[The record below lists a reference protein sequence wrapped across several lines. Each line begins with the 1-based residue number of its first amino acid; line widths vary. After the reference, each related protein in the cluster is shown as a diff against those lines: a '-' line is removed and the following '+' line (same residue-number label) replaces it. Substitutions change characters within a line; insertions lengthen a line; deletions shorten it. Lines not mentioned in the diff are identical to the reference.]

1 MYTGSSAYKCSRWT
15 CLLLGPFKKLK
26 RARRI
31 RPFSPKI
38 EFFKM
43 RRASLN
49 RTDWVDVKLTGS
61 DVIRPVQQE
70 GSSCGEIVIKMASW
84 SHFQTR

>member
-38 EFFKM
+38 
-43 RRASLN
+43 
-49 RTDWVDVKLTGS
+49 WVKINIMSHIFPAINGLSVLSGG
-61 DVIRPVQQE
+61 IFGCAVQFVSRWD
-70 GSSCGEIVIKMASW
+70 GWLVVV
-84 SHFQTR
+84 